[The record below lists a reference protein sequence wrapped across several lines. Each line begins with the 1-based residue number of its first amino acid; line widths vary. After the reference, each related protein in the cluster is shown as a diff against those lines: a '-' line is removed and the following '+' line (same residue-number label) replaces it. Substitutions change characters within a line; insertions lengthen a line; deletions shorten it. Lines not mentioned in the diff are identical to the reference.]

1 MSALKTKKIVVL
13 GIASLLGVTAC
24 GSPKIGP
31 LADQYARED
40 DEAVY
45 NEVLGEF
52 AKAYEGVSKIKD
64 DNERFVKYAKA
75 EAELLNS
82 GVFVPTTTQG
92 GAYTITRV
100 APRTIPYVFF
110 GNDSD
115 KLKSMIMVAGDGAF
129 IKKEDRNALIDEW
142 KAAAGD
148 SNKKYDPAAWLQAK
162 GYQLGTEYA
171 TTTSAAPATMDMLAT
186 SKQADTE
193 EMVNCVEGLIQYDN
207 FGNIYGASASKWEN
221 ENNQKYTFTIREGA
235 AWYTSDMNKY
245 ADVTADD
252 FVAGFQHMLDADGG
266 LDYLVDGIVKGVSEY
281 LAGEAGFD
289 QVGVKA
295 SADGKQVI
303 FELVEPESFF
313 ITRLTYSCF
322 APINRKFFLSKG
334 GAFGREEYKA
344 AIATPEYT
352 YAKTGDL
359 TSQVYNS
366 AFIPT
371 TWDLTDSGGSI
382 VLVKNDKYWD
392 AANVKVTKAS
402 WFYDDGSNPLALYK
416 ATVKGDYPGIGL
428 GEATGLLAEAKKDGN
443 FDKFAYVSDTNATT
457 FFGGMN
463 LNRGAFEYKGAV
475 KSSQSEKE
483 KVLTHAAFKNAHFRR
498 AVLYGW
504 DRATWNSIS
513 RGEDLKATNLRN
525 MYTQPEFVSIN
536 ADVKL
541 GKKTYKKGSSY
552 GELVQQFC
560 DDLGLKVDVKDGK
573 DGWYNKDQA
582 VKEIKAFEKDFGKNW
597 PKDDNGNK
605 MKVVIENVYLSTSAA
620 NTASAQAFEKLIEG
634 VLGDYVDVRL
644 VEAKNTAE
652 YYYSGYYAETGADL
666 NQDIFWG
673 SGWGPDYGDPSTYLD
688 TFAAGGYMTKVIGLF

>member
-1 MSALKTKKIVVL
+1 MSALKTKKLVVL

-24 GSPKIGP
+24 NGPKIGP
-31 LADQYARED
+31 LADTYARED
-40 DEAVY
+40 DETVY
-45 NEVLGEF
+45 NNVLGDF

-92 GAYTITRV
+92 GAYAITRI

-115 KLKSMIMVAGDGAF
+115 KLKSMVMVAGSGQF
-129 IKKEDRNALIDEW
+129 IKKADRESLLELW
-142 KAAAGD
+142 EKAAGGQGEY
-148 SNKKYDPAAWLQAK
+148 NPGAWLTEH
-162 GYQLGTEYA
+162 GYTLGTEYA
-171 TTTSAAPATMDMLAT
+171 VTTSAAPATMDMLAT

-193 EMVNCVEGLIQYDN
+193 EMVNCVEGLVQYDN
-207 FGNIYGASASKWEN
+207 FGVLQGASAKEWQN
-221 ENNQKYTFTIREGA
+221 DGNQKYTFTIREGA
-235 AWYTSDMNKY
+235 AWYTSDKQKY

-289 QVGVKA
+289 KVGVKA
-295 SADGKQVI
+295 SADNKQVI

-313 ITRLTYSCF
+313 ITRLTYSVF
-322 APINRKFFLSKG
+322 APINRQFFLSKG

-344 AIATPEYT
+344 AIAKPEYA
-352 YAKTGDL
+352 YGKVGDK
-359 TSQVYNS
+359 TSQIYNS

-382 VLVKNDKYWD
+382 VLEKNENYWD

-402 WFYDDGSNPLALYK
+402 WLYDDGSNPTAIYN
-416 ATVKGDYPGIGL
+416 ATVKGDYPGVTL
-428 GEATGLLAEAKKDGN
+428 GESTGLLKLAKDDGN

-483 KVLTHAAFKNAHFRR
+483 KVLTHAAFNNAHFRR
-498 AVLYGW
+498 AILYGW
-504 DRATWNSIS
+504 DRATWNAIT

-525 MYTQPEFVSIN
+525 MYTQPEFVSLS
-536 ADVKL
+536 ADVKVD
-541 GKKTYKKGSSY
+541 GKNYKKGSSY
-552 GELVQQFC
+552 GELVQGFC
-560 DDLGLKVDVKDGK
+560 DKLGLKVDVKDGK
-573 DGWYNKDQA
+573 DGWFNKDMA
-582 VKEIKAFEKDFGKNW
+582 VKEIKAFEKDFGNNW
-597 PKDDNGNK
+597 PKDAEGKK
-605 MKVVIENVYLSTSAA
+605 MKVAIDNVYLSTSGA
-620 NTASAQAFEKLIEG
+620 NTAQAQAFEKLIEE

-652 YYYSGYYAETGADL
+652 YYYSGYYAETGEEL
-666 NQDIFWG
+666 NQDIFYG